1 MKKLLLILSAVFVSV
16 MGWAA
21 SLNPYAYNLSSTWNE
36 ATSELTVRFKLNAHP
51 NMKENSSGRGIQIFA
66 IDPSNNKRYYIY
78 GVPGDIIKAKMNEY
92 NGGKGDS
99 YDYEL
104 TIPITGVTWD
114 RKEVLPAGKTLTWAV
129 NVAGLNKTDQAS
141 PVVVN
146 TGISDDY
153 RPFSCHGIAINKDQ
167 NSKDFGSI
175 YVTEASEGTDNGTC
189 WYWIKEQNKGRSLLK
204 YTPKLDQVEAYRKF
218 AADGVTSQNFSLR
231 NGYDLLEPHRV
242 RISDDGRIF
251 VSSYNK
257 NSSAVT
263 VVWEFDKN
271 TRQFIPIINHNT
283 NYGHRVCGMDVKGS
297 GNNLKILLCYF
308 SENYNYNSNFK
319 YAFTTY
325 EYSITSSNTY
335 PISTG
340 AKRIL
345 YQPGMG
351 SSLTDY
357 SYGQGVLNWTQGKQG
372 NTDANPNTSNGYF
385 YSDGLVNIAYGKTNN
400 TDIFFAF
407 DYFYSST
414 FTTRTM
420 YYKNCTPNNA
430 FFSGTVD
437 YHTMKESNHYLGG
450 AGFLTYKDG
459 SNEYLVAGHAK
470 NNLIKDNAEGDGRVQ
485 VYPFDRSQSDDN
497 ILYTAKWTVN
507 TKTKACINDMAMDH
521 ANNIYAISFSDGT
534 STTPGTGRIVAIA
547 MPYSGATMT
556 IAPSSNAEANRLFT
570 LKPVPNI
577 LATDLKYEPVGTT
590 DKYAFSFITNTK
602 PTVAEIRFYKKNNR
616 GNMDSNIATIHADNY
631 DENAHKT
638 IEPDYVYRF
647 QGTELKQGLMEKT
660 FTMVG
665 GDPNQKELTDA
676 LPPGEMYWSVYV
688 KTDKSSCFA
697 PIYRSGYYPQD
708 SKYEPLHAV
717 VNNYPATDMF
727 GQLIV
732 TNNNDYTE
740 NRPNNGLLIYG
751 LNPSDAE
758 QKKDGVNTTR
768 YVKRNE
774 YLNGKK
780 SENGLVFLTYPR
792 RMAMTP
798 DGKVYIADEGQCT
811 VANNAAAT
819 TVAQHLYGGV
829 KIWDPASPNEFIL
842 FSDNKIQTSTSVA
855 LWNGTL
861 YATNTYE
868 EYLKHI
874 SGTDGSASN
883 YTKEQQYVDGVFG
896 WNGFVEYNLDA
907 YYNTPNNGTWNDFWK
922 SNSRATEVALGRG
935 DESGNIT
942 LVPMEKG
949 IWICQSREDNWIV
962 KKERKQPLADNLG
975 SYLLSFV
982 PFSRTT
988 TTNEYGPR
996 TWRSCTSDGI
1006 KNYTT
1011 TRDPDS
1017 PSELTQKENS
1027 LLQSTPGAGMAYR
1040 KVKGVE
1046 YLYIVN
1052 HEGNILQMQIE
1063 WQNNTTPLIHVSKI
1077 TKFQTPSTFK
1087 YNKDNGWKNYSFI
1100 NSMDFDYAGNLVT
1113 ITGDRISHFN
1123 KKHEIVIY
1131 TMAYD
1136 RTNAQEIRA
1145 SDSYIYIPER
1155 LHQMA
1160 MEEVDIQG
1168 VLNRHTSDG
1177 ACAVDLYR
1185 PLQGGMFNTICL
1197 PFGLDMNH
1205 ENNPLADAEVRQFKG
1220 AKLETIGGER
1230 ILCLEFNVIEE
1241 LQSNV
1246 PYIIKPEKN
1255 IKQIMRFNWPVTL
1268 ATNTTVNPNSKTFD
1282 TDNKI
1287 TYQGLLSKSLVAA
1300 NPLRLILVADNRLA
1314 VLTGDGE
1321 MYGFRGYFDLAKP
1334 LPPGTVAKISA
1345 KKDTP
1350 TNTTIVVDG
1359 KKVNIDKYLREGR
1372 VYIRVGDSL
1381 YTVDGQ
1387 LVK

>member
-1 MKKLLLILSAVFVSV
+1 MKKLSLLLLTLCVSLA
-16 MGWAA
+16 GWANE
-21 SLNPYAYNLSSTWNE
+21 SDPYRLNPFAYDLSSSWDE
-36 ATSELTVRFKLNAHP
+36 ASQKLTVRFKVNSVPNLEDVNGWSCGIQVFAVDSREKKYYIWGTPGNTIRNAHNGGAGTYEYVADLSSGLDLHGNLIPRNEDLTWMVRVAGRGNESSTAVSPGNNEPKIDYTLPRFWNFQNSFSDKRYISPSIAANTSPETP
-51 NMKENSSGRGIQIFA
+51 NFGDIYIIDNMNPSSHTSTKWSAVNTGRGIYVYKPDFKTKAYSGDKVA
-66 IDPSNNKRYYIY
+66 IDPTTKQGGFKDTSEPRDLCVSKDGRVFVCSYSTASEVAVWELENNY
-78 GVPGDIIKAKMNEY
+78 
-92 NGGKGDS
+92 
-99 YDYEL
+99 
-104 TIPITGVTWD
+104 TTWTPI
-114 RKEVLPAGKTLTWAV
+114 
-129 NVAGLNKTDQAS
+129 LNKEDITRKVTGGTTNKHS
-141 PVVVN
+141 VV
-146 TGISDDY
+146 S
-153 RPFSCHGIAINKDQ
+153 
-167 NSKDFGSI
+167 
-175 YVTEASEGTDNGTC
+175 
-189 WYWIKEQNKGRSLLK
+189 
-204 YTPKLDQVEAYRKF
+204 
-218 AADGVTSQNFSLR
+218 
-231 NGYDLLEPHRV
+231 
-242 RISDDGRIF
+242 
-251 VSSYNK
+251 
-257 NSSAVT
+257 
-263 VVWEFDKN
+263 
-271 TRQFIPIINHNT
+271 
-283 NYGHRVCGMDVKGS
+283 MDVKGE
-297 GNNLKILLCYF
+297 GDDITLLLLCKG
-308 SENYNYNSNFK
+308 SVNNNNNNNNSNFPLLK
-319 YAFTTY
+319 CVEYNVSTETLTEIQLPQQIYDFVYYNEGINAHARIAYDDTNNWIWCGFGTKENKSWVRAFDPTIANDKNNVNKNLKVNEEIGEYYGGEAFCVKGNMLIKSIQGKTYDRPSIIFRTIDRSKTDVTAVITDNPCFTYNGDVNNSLLDADLVTECYNDFALDYANNLYVANNWSGQVF
-325 EYSITSSNTY
+325 
-335 PISTG
+335 PIS
-340 AKRIL
+340 L
-345 YQPGMG
+345 PY
-351 SSLTDY
+351 
-357 SYGQGVLNWTQGKQG
+357 
-372 NTDANPNTSNGYF
+372 
-385 YSDGLVNIAYGKTNN
+385 DG
-400 TDIFFAF
+400 
-407 DYFYSST
+407 
-414 FTTRTM
+414 
-420 YYKNCTPNNA
+420 
-430 FFSGTVD
+430 
-437 YHTMKESNHYLGG
+437 
-450 AGFLTYKDG
+450 
-459 SNEYLVAGHAK
+459 
-470 NNLIKDNAEGDGRVQ
+470 IKD
-485 VYPFDRSQSDDN
+485 
-497 ILYTAKWTVN
+497 
-507 TKTKACINDMAMDH
+507 
-521 ANNIYAISFSDGT
+521 
-534 STTPGTGRIVAIA
+534 TP
-547 MPYSGATMT
+547 
-556 IAPSSNAEANRLFT
+556 APSNQKFKLRKA
-570 LKPVPNI
+570 VPNI

-688 KTDKSSCFA
+688 ETEKSTCFA

-768 YVKRNE
+768 FIKRTD
-774 YLNGKK
+774 YLNGDKGK
-780 SENGLVFLTYPR
+780 NGLTFLNYPR
-792 RMAMTP
+792 RMAITS
-798 DGKVYIADEGQCT
+798 DGKVYIADEGQCPVDDYAAAET
-811 VANNAAAT
+811 VAYHN
-819 TVAQHLYGGV
+819 YGGV
-829 KIWDPASPNEFIL
+829 KIWDPASPNEFKL
-842 FSDNKIQTSTSVA
+842 FSDNKIKTSTSVA

-874 SGTDGSASN
+874 SGADGSASN
-883 YTKEQQYVDGVFG
+883 YTKSQQYVNGVFG

-907 YYNTPNNGTWNDFWK
+907 YYQSSNNGTWEDFWK
-922 SNSRATEVALGRG
+922 SNSRAKEVALGRG

-996 TWRSCTSDGI
+996 TWRTCTTDGI

-1040 KVKGVE
+1040 KVNGVE

-1063 WQNNTTPLIHVSKI
+1063 WQNNTTPLIHESKI

-1155 LHQMA
+1155 LHQMV
-1160 MEEVDIQG
+1160 MHDDIQY
-1168 VLNRHTSDG
+1168 VLDLHKNGG

-1268 ATNTTVNPNSKTFD
+1268 ATTTDVDAQDEDFEDGNN
-1282 TDNKI
+1282 I

-1314 VLTGDGE
+1314 VITKDGD
-1321 MYGFRGYFDLAKP
+1321 MYGFRGYFDLLKP

-1359 KKVNIDKYLREGR
+1359 KKVNIEKYLREGR

-1381 YTVDGQ
+1381 YTIDGQ
-1387 LVK
+1387 VVE